1 MFTTSQKLIICSV
14 LSLCLNNCGDEETT
28 QPPQDTSPI
37 ETNTPAADASS
48 IPPAPTPEPEP
59 EPAPEPTPE
68 ERYNNGA
75 GAPVD
80 SVEAIEWFTEFSE
93 LGVVDATYR
102 LGMSYY
108 AARSLPMNFVK
119 AVEYLRQA
127 AEKGHR
133 EAAIKLAEC
142 YEWGVGV
149 PADATEAA
157 KWRPEDVPP
166 SEPIGESISSP
177 ESTPAPEP
185 IPNPETV
192 SPGGRKAPLSQPAQQ
207 EKIRHR

>member
-1 MFTTSQKLIICSV
+1 MFTTSQKLIMCSV

-37 ETNTPAADASS
+37 ETNTPAADTSS
-48 IPPAPTPEPEP
+48 IPPAPTPEP

-80 SVEAIEWFTEFSE
+80 PVEAIGWFTEFSE

-108 AARSLPMNFVK
+108 AARALPMNFVK

-192 SPGGRKAPLSQPAQQ
+192 SPGEESTPEPTGTTGENPAP
-207 EKIRHR
+207 